1 MSKNINV
8 GKWNSYFKEQKQQAL
23 KVLELAK
30 KQEQE
35 KLEKNSLILNK

>member
-8 GKWNSYFKEQKQQAL
+8 GNWNSYFKDQKQQAL
-23 KVLELAK
+23 RTLELAK